1 MKPSDDL
8 ILFNK
13 KFTAHSC
20 TEQQV
25 TNARKALDT
34 LLGSTTSEDSA
45 PERDLLICQTL
56 NNFAVYFKG

>member
-8 ILFNK
+8 TLFNK
-13 KFTAHSC
+13 KFTSSCC

-34 LLGSTTSEDSA
+34 LLANTKSEDPS
-45 PERDLLICQTL
+45 PESDLLICQTL
-56 NNFAVYFKG
+56 NNFAVFYKG